1 MVDLSIP
8 EDWYQRPNIA
18 RIYDY
23 WLDGTQ
29 HFPVDRE
36 VADRMDAAH
45 PHIRT
50 AVMSNRL
57 FLRRAVSFLA
67 GQGIEQFLDLGTGLP
82 TGGNVHTIAL
92 SIRPKARVAYVDND
106 PLVVRLSQLLL
117 QEERVGAQV
126 IALLGDVNEPEALFA
141 HPTLAERFDF
151 QQPIALLLFGLLYFI
166 PDDEQVVRILRSFHD
181 RMAPGSYLAFS
192 HLDFEALPDD
202 SAEEARRIYEG
213 SVTRIKPRTIAEVTE
228 LLKDFEMVEPGV
240 VFIPAWRPL
249 PAIQSDPYA
258 KRPEQASMVGG
269 IGRKVE

>member
-82 TGGNVHTIAL
+82 TGGNVHT
-92 SIRPKARVAYVDND
+92 
-106 PLVVRLSQLLL
+106 
-117 QEERVGAQV
+117 
-126 IALLGDVNEPEALFA
+126 
-141 HPTLAERFDF
+141 T
-151 QQPIALLLFGLLYFI
+151 
-166 PDDEQVVRILRSFHD
+166 
-181 RMAPGSYLAFS
+181 PGSYLAFS
-192 HLDFEALPDD
+192 HLDFEALSDD